1 MLSAGEHLV
10 TTHSVP
16 PDTPCQASRCMP
28 PPTSNLSRMEPCCVV
43 IPLAWTQAESLS
55 AVKDK
60 LNAMDVPFV
69 VESVEEGGVE
79 VTQVIIPRKGLLI
92 VIRSRNASVL
102 RCGPSM
108 LMRMSSARRCSFWI
122 LRAT

>member
-1 MLSAGEHLV
+1 
-10 TTHSVP
+10 
-16 PDTPCQASRCMP
+16 MP
-28 PPTSNLSRMEPCCVV
+28 FVSWIRPAKRPAACPQPNRNLSRMEPCCAT

-79 VTQVIIPRKGLLI
+79 VTQVTCPRKRLL
-92 VIRSRNASVL
+92 
-102 RCGPSM
+102 
-108 LMRMSSARRCSFWI
+108 LMT
-122 LRAT
+122 RAGTQV